1 MGRLADNLTEM
12 VRRLFLLLALV
23 IVVAA
28 CTNGSTTTSTDSSGG
43 TVTTTSGSPETTS
56 EIPEGTTTTVAP
68 TWTELPGLDAL
79 PQEIQDELLEL
90 VRLTEEV
97 RDLKF
102 SEPPTITIVTNAEL
116 EERVRA
122 LIEEDAEDFPADEAL
137 YKLLGLLDPEADL
150 EAMLTDLYGEQFAG
164 FYDGETGELVVPIR
178 EEGFSVVQRGTLVH
192 ELTHAVTDQHFEFD
206 PVINQMFDD
215 DRLDQVS
222 AFQGLVEGDASMAEI
237 LYLQTL
243 SQRELGEFMAE
254 ALQIDTSALDSSPQ
268 FIQDSLIF
276 PYDAGL
282 AFVQRLYTAGGWEAV
297 NEAYSTLPDLP
308 GSTEQVITPS
318 DYRRDLPADVTL
330 GDIPLSGYTLERQS
344 VWGEL
349 GFRIMLDQVLGE
361 TVGVEAADGWGG
373 DSYFQWFDGVNAAFV
388 IAYVGDT
395 QRDLDELKE
404 ALVAYA
410 VTAVPEEDYVWVEEI
425 DGQLYFIA
433 ADDPEVGLSIL
444 SAVKE

>member
-150 EAMLTDLYGEQFAG
+150 EAMLTDLYGEQVAG

-178 EEGFSVVQRGTLVH
+178 EEGFS
-192 ELTHAVTDQHFEFD
+192 HACLINGMTGRRK
-206 PVINQMFDD
+206 PVGKQPGF
-215 DRLDQVS
+215 
-222 AFQGLVEGDASMAEI
+222 
-237 LYLQTL
+237 
-243 SQRELGEFMAE
+243 
-254 ALQIDTSALDSSPQ
+254 DTSCADC
-268 FIQDSLIF
+268 I
-276 PYDAGL
+276 
-282 AFVQRLYTAGGWEAV
+282 
-297 NEAYSTLPDLP
+297 
-308 GSTEQVITPS
+308 
-318 DYRRDLPADVTL
+318 RDLCVSF
-330 GDIPLSGYTLERQS
+330 ISGR
-344 VWGEL
+344 
-349 GFRIMLDQVLGE
+349 
-361 TVGVEAADGWGG
+361 
-373 DSYFQWFDGVNAAFV
+373 
-388 IAYVGDT
+388 
-395 QRDLDELKE
+395 
-404 ALVAYA
+404 
-410 VTAVPEEDYVWVEEI
+410 P
-425 DGQLYFIA
+425 
-433 ADDPEVGLSIL
+433 
-444 SAVKE
+444 